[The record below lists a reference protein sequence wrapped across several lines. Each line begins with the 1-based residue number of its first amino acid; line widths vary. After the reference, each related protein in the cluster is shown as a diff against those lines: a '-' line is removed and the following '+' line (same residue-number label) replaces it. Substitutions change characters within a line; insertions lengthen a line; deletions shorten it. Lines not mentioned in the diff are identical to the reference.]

1 MTSLP
6 PRPPAADARE
16 AAFVRDLRANLE
28 SRARDFETKASDA
41 AAAMQRR
48 LATAS
53 IPGFS
58 DSEKNANANANASK
72 MPSATHLVELARKP
86 ARRMAEMADT
96 VARLAPDDNALIRG
110 MKTHV
115 RSAATGMRRVRTA
128 DEPLARRSSGSDDKI
143 DVEVEAE
150 APSSN
155 GDGTNATFAPT
166 APFALPSFPAL
177 SPPPLPGALRERVEK
192 VALPEW
198 DVFKSLKTDRASGD
212 PNGASKRRWTPPR
225 PPLPLPPSGASLDD
239 LLRVIESKIEE
250 KIGATPFS
258 SAKSGGGKSRAL
270 APSEFLSKVH
280 DAGNAAVRE
289 WMAAAREKAE
299 TAALEKKSRGKK
311 TGAPAER
318 AASMTE
324 AEFAEAEAA
333 AAAMELRIKKMS
345 SMSSMS
351 SDASGD
357 VGDAPPAGKTANTNE
372 IEIAP
377 LASESADSA
386 ASTIATMDERRRSA
400 DFAASSSRPTATGES
415 DASFERTT
423 RRSTDGVGSRKSLRE
438 PGRSVAIVTTA
449 SLPWM
454 TGTAVNP
461 LLRAAYLSKRGAHD
475 VTLVVPWLPPAEQ
488 ALIHPSMIFQ
498 TPEAQAAYVRQWVK
512 ERCGFEPTNMKLD
525 FYPGRYATDKYSIIP
540 VGDVSS
546 YITSKKRD
554 VAILEEPEH
563 LNWYHSGS
571 RWSDT
576 FEHVVGVVHTNYLE
590 YARLEQ
596 HGEVKEA
603 AMRFV
608 NSWVSRMHCHKII
621 KLSDAVQDFP
631 RSETM
636 NVHGVSPVFLEVG
649 RRKATAAAQASAAE
663 NDPDAAA
670 AQAVGRTVGR
680 ALASLGARAER
691 REERRRKKKSETKA
705 GKEGRL
711 DEKNA
716 RDWDSVDD
724 APTPEAI
731 HPSREVFNKG
741 CYFLG
746 KVVWGKGF
754 HELLQ
759 RVEEHNKS
767 EDGASFPLELDVYGS
782 GEDFSDVSR
791 TSAAK
796 NLPLTFKGRADHA
809 SDQMHDYKVFVN
821 PSLSDVVATT
831 TAEALA
837 MGKYVIVA
845 EHPSNAFFAT
855 FPNCL
860 VYRDPA
866 EFSACVKK
874 ALSSDP
880 APLSTRDRYRLSWEA
895 ATDRFLDAAELGLE
909 QSQGPGSTS
918 ADKMAEKMA
927 HFVHSAAARVEPLR
941 RAAGAGAATRV
952 GPETVD
958 GKWTPPWVKTG

>member
-6 PRPPAADARE
+6 PRPPTADARE

-58 DSEKNANANANASK
+58 DSEKHANANANANASASK

-128 DEPLARRSSGSDDKI
+128 DEPLTQKSDGAQRTGASTSG
-143 DVEVEAE
+143 VEEKAEAE
-150 APSSN
+150 ASLN
-155 GDGTNATFAPT
+155 GDGLNATFAGTP

-177 SPPPLPGALRERVEK
+177 SPPPLPGALRERVERNL
-192 VALPEW
+192 ALPEW

-212 PNGASKRRWTPPR
+212 TSSGASKRRWVPPR

-250 KIGATPFS
+250 KIGATRFS
-258 SAKSGGGKSRAL
+258 SRTQSVDGKSRAL

-289 WMAAAREKAE
+289 WMAAARERAE

-311 TGAPAER
+311 SGAPAETR

-333 AAAMELRIKKMS
+333 AAAMELRIKE
-345 SMSSMS
+345 MSSMS

-357 VGDAPPAGKTANTNE
+357 VGDKSAPAGKTGETNA

-377 LASESADSA
+377 RVPSESLDSA
-386 ASTIATMDERRRSA
+386 ASTMATMDERRRSA
-400 DFAASSSRPTATGES
+400 DFAQASSG
-415 DASFERTT
+415 
-423 RRSTDGVGSRKSLRE
+423 RSTDGVGQRKSLRE

-488 ALIHPSMIFQ
+488 ALIHPSVIFQ

-540 VGDVSS
+540 VGDVSK
-546 YITSKKRD
+546 YITSTKRD

-691 REERRRKKKSETKA
+691 REERRRKKSETKA
-705 GKEGRL
+705 EGKDVSHL
-711 DEKNA
+711 
-716 RDWDSVDD
+716 DD

-860 VYRDPA
+860 VYRDPG

-874 ALSSDP
+874 ALSSEP
-880 APLSTRDRYRLSWEA
+880 APLTTRDRYRLSWEA
-895 ATDRFLDAAELGLE
+895 ATDRFLDAAELGAE
-909 QSQGPGSTS
+909 QSVGPGSTS

-927 HFVHSAAARVEPLR
+927 HFVHSAAAKVEPLR

-952 GPETVD
+952 GPTTVD
-958 GKWTPPWVKTG
+958 GKWTPPWVKMG